1 MIYDVCIIG
10 GGIIGASAA
19 NHLSAAGF
27 SVYLAERGDFASG
40 TTSRSSRLQ
49 HCGLTYFSPGR
60 SLLNFLLS
68 PRIALEHFELA
79 RRAMRDRSRFIRE
92 TPERARPVSFHIPLY
107 RKDGIAPW
115 KIKLAC
121 RLLEAMDRDGVPLD
135 DQLLTPPEISAIPAL
150 QHLRDQD
157 QLYGVLRF
165 TEYQFDWPERICI
178 DAILNAEKNGAV
190 ACNYTCVDKITRNQ
204 NDLWTIDTTD
214 LRSGAQQQVIA
225 RAIVNAT
232 GAWVDQLHPVG
243 CGDIPK
249 LNQGLKGSNL
259 AVKLPPEF
267 KNLAIETS
275 LPDGNPFYL
284 IPWSDIHYF
293 GPSDEPHEP
302 DADGFRV
309 DEKTKDKLLADFATV
324 FPALEFNRQ
333 DILYSWAGVR
343 PRTARAGMPEGSEAV
358 LLHDMS
364 SKDAAGYF
372 IYTGGI
378 IMTHR
383 HAGRDIAQTIARY
396 IQPSTSTKPLSHAP
410 QKYTFGDDN
419 GFIETAG
426 EKIAISQLRSHA
438 RDEKIMHLDDL
449 LFRRTRLGWSSNMAR
464 DVLQSVAEQIADIM
478 GWTTSDIEAEIERY
492 HTTITT
498 NFGIKPHAN
507 A

>member
-27 SVYLAERGDFASG
+27 SVFLAERGDFASG
-40 TTSRSSRLQ
+40 TTGRSSRLQ

-60 SLLNFLLS
+60 SILNFLLS
-68 PRIALEHFELA
+68 PRMALEHFELA

-92 TPERARPVSFHIPLY
+92 TPERVRPVSFHIPLY

-121 RLLEAMDRDGVPLD
+121 RLLEAMDSDGVPLD
-135 DQLLTPPEISAIPAL
+135 DQLLTPEEIATTPAL

-157 QLYGVLRF
+157 QLCGVLRF

-190 ACNYTCVDKITRNQ
+190 ACNYTRVDKITRNQ
-204 NDLWTIDTTD
+204 NDLWTVDVTD
-214 LRSGAQQQVIA
+214 LRSVLPQQVTA
-225 RAIVNAT
+225 RTVLNAA
-232 GAWVDQLHPVG
+232 GAWVDQLHPDG

-249 LNQGLKGSNL
+249 LNQGLKGSNI

-267 KNLAIETS
+267 KDLAIETS
-275 LPDGNPFYL
+275 LSDGNPFYL
-284 IPWSDIHYF
+284 IPWGNIHYF

-302 DADGFRV
+302 DAKGFRV

-324 FPALEFNRQ
+324 FPALPLTRQ
-333 DILYSWAGVR
+333 SIVYSWAGVR
-343 PRTARAGMPEGSEAV
+343 PRTAREGMPEGSEAV
-358 LLHDMS
+358 LLHDMN
-364 SKDAAGYF
+364 SKEAPGYYV
-372 IYTGGI
+372 YTGGI

-383 HAGRDIAQTIARY
+383 HAGRDITRSIARY
-396 IQPSTSTKPLSHAP
+396 IQPSGSSKPLSRAP
-410 QKYTFGDDN
+410 QKYSHDKDLGW
-419 GFIETAG
+419 IKTAG

-438 RDEKIMHLDDL
+438 RDEKARHLDDL

-464 DVLQSVAEQIADIM
+464 DVVRSVAEQIADIM
-478 GWTTSDIEAEIERY
+478 DWTTSDIEAEIERY

>member
-27 SVYLAERGDFASG
+27 SVFLAEQGDFASG

-60 SLLNFLLS
+60 SLLNFLRS
-68 PRIALEHFELA
+68 PRMALEHFELA

-92 TPERARPVSFHIPLY
+92 TPERVRPVAFHIPLY

-115 KIKLAC
+115 KIRLAC

-135 DQLLTPPEISAIPAL
+135 DQLLTPAEIAAIPAL
-150 QHLRDQD
+150 HHLRDHT
-157 QLYGVLRF
+157 QLCGVLRF

-178 DAILNAEKNGAV
+178 DAIINAEKNGAV
-190 ACNYTCVDKITRNQ
+190 ACNYTRVDKIARDQ
-204 NDLWTIDTTD
+204 NDLWTVYTTD
-214 LRSGAQQQVIA
+214 LRSGLPQQVTT
-225 RAIVNAT
+225 RSIVNAA
-232 GAWVDQLHPVG
+232 GAWVDGLHPVERS
-243 CGDIPK
+243 DIPR

-259 AVKLPPEF
+259 AVRLPPEF

-284 IPWSDIHYF
+284 IPWGDIHYF

-302 DADGFRV
+302 DAEGFRV
-309 DEKTKDKLLADFATV
+309 DEKTMDKLLADFATV
-324 FPALEFNRQ
+324 FPALPLTRQ
-333 DILYSWAGVR
+333 DVLYSWAGVR
-343 PRTARAGMPEGSEAV
+343 PRTARAGMPDGSEAV

-364 SKDAAGYF
+364 SKYAPRYF
-372 IYTGGI
+372 VYTGGI

-383 HAGRDIAQTIARY
+383 NAGRDITRTIARY
-396 IQPSTSTKPLSHAP
+396 IQPSARPKPLCHAP
-410 QKYTFGDDN
+410 QDYCQEYDLGWIDTG
-419 GFIETAG
+419 G
-426 EKIAISQLRSHA
+426 EQIAISQLLIHA
-438 RDEKIMHLDDL
+438 RDEKVMHLDDL

-464 DVLQSVAEQIADIM
+464 DVVQSIAEQIADIM
-478 GWTTSDIEAEIERY
+478 GWTKTDIEAEVKLY
-492 HTTITT
+492 HTTITS
-498 NFGIKPHAN
+498 NFGIKPYAN